1 MNNILTY
8 LKTLKSEVDKLDV
21 DKLVPVP
28 ADASKLGGIVMLG
41 LNAKIDEV
49 KGEIPN
55 VTNLATTSS
64 LSSVENKIP
73 NLVKKK

>member
-1 MNNILTY
+1 M
-8 LKTLKSEVDKLDV
+8 KSEVDKLDV

-73 NLVKKK
+73 NLVKKKWL